1 MIDYLIDNEWSIVEE
16 GFDKTN
22 LLSSESIFSLG
33 NGKFGQR
40 ANFEEDYTG
49 ESIKGNYIS
58 GIYYPDAT
66 KVGWWK
72 KGYPKYFARTVNCP
86 VWIGIKV
93 IINNEILDLNTC
105 KSILSFRRELNMKE
119 GWLKR
124 NFTVEMQ
131 NGAMVKV
138 TSKRFISL
146 SIEEIGAIQ
155 YDIKPLNEKL
165 DITIVPNINID
176 VKNHHS
182 NWNEKFL
189 ETTSVKTS
197 ENQVYVFSKV
207 LKTDFEL
214 CTFATCEFYID
225 NIKFDRDGSQ
235 YKDSKKIGAQY
246 DFVINKGETL
256 STYKYGGYLNSSD
269 GVSDEFE
276 SLSKVLMKSCLD
288 LGFKKLLKSHSK
300 QWEKIWY
307 SSDIT
312 IKGDIK
318 SQQAI
323 RFNIFHLNQT
333 YTGKNSKS
341 NVSPKGFTGEKYGGV
356 TYWDTEAYCIPFY
369 HLTKGGHIA
378 KNLLKYRY
386 NHLDKAIENAAKV
399 GFVGGAALYPMVTAN
414 GEECHN
420 EWEITFEEI
429 HRNSAI
435 AIAIRNY
442 VDFSNDQ
449 EYLYEMGLE
458 ILIAISRF
466 WSQRISYSSSLNQY
480 VILGVTGPNEYEN
493 NVDNNWY
500 TNYSA
505 KWCLYFTRKSLKQ
518 VEENSILDFK
528 RIISKTDFKMS
539 ELERWSTIEKNI
551 YLPFSEDLDIYIQ
564 NDGFLNKELIPANEI
579 PIDQRPINQNWSWDR
594 ILRSPYI
601 KQADI
606 LQGFYFFEDDFSKES
621 LKKHYDFY
629 EKYTV
634 HESSLSPC
642 IHCIQSLKLD
652 YIEKAYDYFLRT
664 ARLDLNDYNKE
675 VQEGLHITSMA
686 GTWMSIVYGFA
697 GLKISENRLSFTP
710 RISNNWEEYS
720 FRINFRNRV
729 ILISVSDKSTTIDLL
744 EGEEIEI
751 ILNNKHLLIPSN
763 KTVNH

>member
-1 MIDYLIDNEWSIVEE
+1 
-16 GFDKTN
+16 
-22 LLSSESIFSLG
+22 
-33 NGKFGQR
+33 
-40 ANFEEDYTG
+40 
-49 ESIKGNYIS
+49 
-58 GIYYPDAT
+58 
-66 KVGWWK
+66 
-72 KGYPKYFARTVNCP
+72 
-86 VWIGIKV
+86 
-93 IINNEILDLNTC
+93 
-105 KSILSFRRELNMKE
+105 
-119 GWLKR
+119 
-124 NFTVEMQ
+124 
-131 NGAMVKV
+131 
-138 TSKRFISL
+138 
-146 SIEEIGAIQ
+146 
-155 YDIKPLNEKL
+155 
-165 DITIVPNINID
+165 
-176 VKNHHS
+176 
-182 NWNEKFL
+182 
-189 ETTSVKTS
+189 
-197 ENQVYVFSKV
+197 
-207 LKTDFEL
+207 
-214 CTFATCEFYID
+214 
-225 NIKFDRDGSQ
+225 
-235 YKDSKKIGAQY
+235 
-246 DFVINKGETL
+246 
-256 STYKYGGYLNSSD
+256 
-269 GVSDEFE
+269 
-276 SLSKVLMKSCLD
+276 
-288 LGFKKLLKSHSK
+288 
-300 QWEKIWY
+300 
-307 SSDIT
+307 
-312 IKGDIK
+312 
-318 SQQAI
+318 
-323 RFNIFHLNQT
+323 
-333 YTGKNSKS
+333 
-341 NVSPKGFTGEKYGGV
+341 
-356 TYWDTEAYCIPFY
+356 
-369 HLTKGGHIA
+369 
-378 KNLLKYRY
+378 
-386 NHLDKAIENAAKV
+386 
-399 GFVGGAALYPMVTAN
+399 MVTAN

-551 YLPFSEDLDIYIQ
+551 YLPFSENLDIYIQ

-686 GTWMSIVYGFA
+686 GTWMSMVYGFA

-729 ILISVSDKSTTIDLL
+729 ILISVSNKSTTIDLL

-751 ILNNKHLLIPSN
+751 ILNNEHLLIPSN
-763 KTVNH
+763 KTLNH